1 MSFDKASLRD
11 YVRGY
16 NQMIQEVA
24 RQTNKEVAELETDLE
39 YHHFDSVMLA
49 RINDI
54 ILHCLRNAIDH
65 GIESKQERQLLGKQE
80 AGKIRLST
88 REEDGVA
95 YIEISDNGRGID
107 IDKVKKKAVD
117 LGLLKSIDAERMTD
131 SETLPY
137 LFHPGVSTAATVT
150 EISGRGLGMD
160 IVRDYVQSLNGQ
172 ISISFH
178 KGEGTTFAMWIPTAN
193 QEYLT
198 PLAVYDLRDLVSE
211 VIRDFPRFEEIDVV
225 PLREGA
231 GHRMI
236 LFCDRLSITEILRRA
251 FQEMYHH
258 IPGQSKIRIELR
270 EFLGR
275 RRVDSY
281 NFFRIKFGAFEDIA
295 GLPAKE
301 DTSHVLEQAGNL
313 ARKAGGSLF
322 VHHPYWIELNLPSN
336 IPMHYADY
344 EFQVL
349 VFMNRI
355 TNLGHHVETF
365 FSHVMGGWKY
375 RVYFAPFT
383 TSLPPELTD
392 APCLVLLDS
401 VEIPTYMKIR
411 AESDRIKDGVVLF
424 PERDLDVDILNE
436 SAILPE
442 NLLFVPPSFDE
453 KHLHRCLAGVIF
465 RRFLRDMVRE
475 PAKAEEDD
483 VLSGLNRAS

>member
-1 MSFDKASLRD
+1 
-11 YVRGY
+11 
-16 NQMIQEVA
+16 
-24 RQTNKEVAELETDLE
+24 
-39 YHHFDSVMLA
+39 
-49 RINDI
+49 
-54 ILHCLRNAIDH
+54 
-65 GIESKQERQLLGKQE
+65 
-80 AGKIRLST
+80 
-88 REEDGVA
+88 
-95 YIEISDNGRGID
+95 
-107 IDKVKKKAVD
+107 
-117 LGLLKSIDAERMTD
+117 
-131 SETLPY
+131 
-137 LFHPGVSTAATVT
+137 
-150 EISGRGLGMD
+150 
-160 IVRDYVQSLNGQ
+160 
-172 ISISFH
+172 
-178 KGEGTTFAMWIPTAN
+178 
-193 QEYLT
+193 
-198 PLAVYDLRDLVSE
+198 
-211 VIRDFPRFEEIDVV
+211 
-225 PLREGA
+225 
-231 GHRMI
+231 
-236 LFCDRLSITEILRRA
+236 
-251 FQEMYHH
+251 
-258 IPGQSKIRIELR
+258 
-270 EFLGR
+270 
-275 RRVDSY
+275 
-281 NFFRIKFGAFEDIA
+281 
-295 GLPAKE
+295 
-301 DTSHVLEQAGNL
+301 
-313 ARKAGGSLF
+313 
-322 VHHPYWIELNLPSN
+322 LPSN